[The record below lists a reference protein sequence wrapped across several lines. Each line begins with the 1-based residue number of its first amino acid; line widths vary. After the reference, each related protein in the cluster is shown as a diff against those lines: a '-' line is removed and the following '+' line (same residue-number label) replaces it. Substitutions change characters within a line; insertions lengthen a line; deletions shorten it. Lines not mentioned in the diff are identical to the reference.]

1 MESLIYG
8 FKVALDVQ
16 NLFYCFIGTF
26 LGTLVGILPGLG
38 PAATIAIL
46 LPATFALGP
55 TQAIIMLAGIYYGA
69 MYGGSTTSILV
80 NIPGEASSVV
90 TCLEGY
96 QLARKGRAGAALFI
110 VAIGS
115 FIAGTFAVIMLTF
128 LAPRLS
134 SIVLTFGPS
143 EYFALMFLGLVFVLS
158 LSTGSH
164 AKSIVM
170 AAIGFLFGLVG
181 LDPVSGVQRFTFGKL
196 TLLEG
201 VGFVPVAMGIF
212 GISEVIVNAIQEE
225 KTEIYVKKI
234 GRLMPGRS
242 DWVLARWPIV
252 RGSILGFFVGL
263 LPGGGA
269 VVSSF
274 LSYALEKRISKRPAE
289 FGCGSIAGL
298 AGPESANNSA
308 AIGAFIPMLT
318 MGIPANAVIAL
329 MLAALL
335 IHGITPGPMLVA
347 QHPDLFWGVIA
358 SMYIGNV
365 ILLILNLPLIWV
377 FVQVLRV
384 PYRLLGPL
392 IILFCVVGAY
402 SLNNNPYDILIMV
415 VAGLAGIAFRIY
427 GFDPAPLI
435 LSMVIAPMME
445 MALRQGLMAVYGN
458 MWNFFFTPT
467 ASLIWGAICLVVFS
481 PVLGSIVYKYTAVRN
496 NR

>member
-8 FKVALDVQ
+8 FQVALDMQ
-16 NLFYCFIGTF
+16 NLFYCFVGTF
-26 LGTLVGILPGLG
+26 LGTVVGMLPGLG

-46 LPATFALGP
+46 LPTTFTLGP
-55 TQAIIMLAGIYYGA
+55 TPAIIMLAGIYYGA

-80 NIPGEASSVV
+80 NLPGEASSVV
-90 TCLEGY
+90 TCFEGY
-96 QLARKGRAGAALFI
+96 QLARKGRAGVALFI

-115 FIAGTFAVIMLTF
+115 FIAGTFAVILLTF

-134 SIVLTFGPS
+134 SLVLTFGPS
-143 EYFALMFLGLVFVLS
+143 EYFALMFLGLTLVLY
-158 LSTGSH
+158 LSTTSH
-164 AKSIVM
+164 AKSAVM
-170 AAIGFLFGLVG
+170 ASAGFLLGMIG
-181 LDPVSGVQRFTFGKL
+181 LDPVSGVQRFTYGRL

-201 VGFVPVAMGIF
+201 VGFVPVAMGLF
-212 GISEVIVNAIQEE
+212 GISEVIVNAIQE
-225 KTEIYVKKI
+225 KTSEIYVKSFGQFI
-234 GRLMPGRS
+234 PSRG
-242 DWVLARWPIV
+242 DWTDARWPIA

-269 VVSSF
+269 VVASF
-274 LSYALEKRISKRPAE
+274 LSYALEKRISKKASE

-298 AGPESANNSA
+298 AAPESANNSA

-335 IHGITPGPMLVA
+335 IHGITPGPMLVT

-377 FVQVLRV
+377 FVQLLRI

-402 SLNNNPYDILIMV
+402 SLNNNPYDIVIMV
-415 VAGLAGIAFRIY
+415 AAGLAGIAFRIY

-445 MALRQGLMAVYGN
+445 MAFRQGLISERGD
-458 MWNFFFTPT
+458 MWTFFFKPT
-467 ASLIWGAICLVVFS
+467 AFLIWIAICLVILS
-481 PVLGSIVYKYTAVRN
+481 PVLSRIIYKYTTVRDK
-496 NR
+496 R